1 VELKLPDKN
10 NFLNPREWLRGIVRA
25 TLRARPVRRI
35 WEWIDDGNVSIP
47 IGIGSPNPGPLK
59 TDRLPIYRGLYDLF
73 QQARVHFFT
82 FVSSVRTGKTLL
94 SICCVLWWIAER
106 CGGPVLW
113 LDPTRKSAIKF
124 SRTELDPFIRECPGA
139 WGKAIVSKTT
149 WTALEKFFRGC
160 FLRLIGS
167 GAEADLHGF
176 QAEFVVLNES
186 VRLRA
191 SIDKDATSADKAI
204 ARSAQF
210 EHTRKILRN
219 STPEDEF
226 DDIWTN
232 FLLGSQ
238 HYAYLPCPHCS
249 KPKKNFVPPSPN
261 ECEIGRSPLSYDPG
275 LAGWQRFTMWS
286 EEKEV
291 PFAEDGALLPI
302 GETRTEKTGEIHFEQ
317 FAIYKDRETEP
328 GKIEKVKAGYDMP
341 ALEQGATYQCAHCA
355 KQIERVDLGW
365 MLARYWLRGHNPK
378 PPHDHVSAHLWA
390 AYSPFQSWG
399 AIAKEFL
406 LAKGNPARMRKFYN
420 LTLGL
425 PFKRYA
431 ASVKEDDLDRAAK
444 RCPRPYAKGTLP
456 LKPELLTMCVDVGG
470 MHSGNF
476 WWSIR
481 AWGILWDHPELPT
494 WNALI
499 DWGPAVSW
507 AQIEEFA
514 GLVPLPAGKRDDE
527 SERFN
532 EYTWRDPQS
541 GEASRFRVTAGL
553 IDSGFEAKEEKNV
566 YEFCVRW
573 DEVFSPSKG
582 GGQNHL
588 RGNVIRTSPVHDAK
602 LELVWY
608 WDDWFKS
615 ALYYHAIK
623 EGKKLWFLPTNI
635 DEDYRV
641 HLTIE
646 HTVERNGKLV
656 WEGDGAHLA
665 DTEKEHEVLRDTIED
680 KLDEIREAHRAAEE
694 KKEEAENETGR

>member
-1 VELKLPDKN
+1 MELKLPEKT
-10 NFLNPREWLRGIVRA
+10 NFLNASEWLRGIVGA
-25 TLRARPVRRI
+25 TLRARPIRKI
-35 WEWIDDGNVSIP
+35 WEWLDDGNVTIP

-59 TDRLPIYRGLYDLF
+59 TDRFPVYRGFYDLF
-73 QQARVHFFT
+73 QKPQVHFFT
-82 FVSSVRTGKTLL
+82 FVSSVRTGKTLF

-106 CGGPVLW
+106 CGGPILW
-113 LDPTRKSAIKF
+113 LDPTRKTAINF
-124 SRTELDPFIRECPGA
+124 SRTELDPFIRDCPSA
-139 WGKAIVSKTT
+139 WAKAIVSKTT

-176 QAEFVVLNES
+176 QAELVVLNES

-191 SIDKDATSADKAI
+191 SINKDATSADKAI

-219 STPEDEF
+219 STPEDEY
-226 DDIWTN
+226 DDIWSN
-232 FLLGSQ
+232 FELGSQ
-238 HYAYLPCPHCS
+238 HYAYLPCPHCQE
-249 KPKKNFVPPSPN
+249 F
-261 ECEIGRSPLSYDPG
+261 
-275 LAGWQRFTMWS
+275 QRLTMWS

-291 PFAEDGALLPI
+291 PFDEKGSPLSL
-302 GETRTEKTGEIHFEQ
+302 GQTRTEKTGEIHFDQ
-317 FAIYKDRETEP
+317 FAIYEGRETEP
-328 GKIEKVKAGYDMP
+328 GKTEKVKIGYDIP
-341 ALEQGATYQCAHCA
+341 GIEQGATYQCAHCA
-355 KQIERVDLGW
+355 KQIERVDLGG
-365 MLARYWLRGHNPK
+365 MLARYQLRAHNAK
-378 PPHDHVSAHLWA
+378 APHDHVSAHLWA

-444 RCPRPYAKGTLP
+444 RCPRRYARGTLP
-456 LKPELLTMCVDVGG
+456 LKPEFLTMCVDVGG

-507 AQIEEFA
+507 AQIEEMA
-514 GLVPLPAGKRDDE
+514 GLVPLPAAKRGEED
-527 SERFN
+527 ERFN
-532 EYTWRDPQS
+532 EYTWTDPRS
-541 GEASRFRVTAGL
+541 GESARFRVTAGL

-566 YEFCVRW
+566 YEFCLRH
-573 DEVFSPSKG
+573 DAVFSPSKG

-588 RGNVIRTSPVHDAK
+588 RGNVMRVTPIYDER

-635 DEDYRV
+635 DEDYRT

-646 HTVERNGKLV
+646 HTIERDGKLE

-680 KLDEIREAHRAAEE
+680 KLDEIREAHREKEKELEE
-694 KKEEAENETGR
+694 